1 MLQMYKKLNDSLPSN
16 AKNIKMIACDMDGT
30 ILNDQNVLSE
40 ITQFKVKEISK
51 LGIKV
56 LLATGR
62 MVEAVEKHLKL
73 LGTSSIVVADNGA
86 VIKDISSGKK
96 YFEDY
101 VDFNIAKA
109 VLAFASQN
117 EISIHFNCSD
127 GTYAEH
133 IGFLS
138 SMFEDHLNIHIH
150 KINSLNNLD
159 KNIISILLISD
170 KKSLIFILEKI
181 NNLYKDKFD
190 HVLIPWFE
198 DIWQLQF
205 LPANTSKDNGVF
217 KVAEMMNIKKSEI
230 MSFGDS
236 YNDINLIKQ
245 SGIGIAM
252 DNAVDDLKHA
262 ADYITLSNKED
273 GVAYV
278 LDMLIKSN
286 QNLVS

>member
-1 MLQMYKKLNDSLPSN
+1 MLQIYKKLNDSLPLN

-30 ILNDQNVLSE
+30 ILNAQNVLSK
-40 ITQFKVKEISK
+40 ITQHKIKEISN

-73 LGTSSIVVADNGA
+73 LGTSSIIVADNGA
-86 VIKDISSGKK
+86 VIKDINSGKT

-101 VDFNIAKA
+101 VDFDVAKA
-109 VLAFASQN
+109 ALAFASQN

-138 SMFEDHLNIHIH
+138 NIFKNHLDININ
-150 KINSLNNLD
+150 KINCLKNLN
-159 KNIISILLISD
+159 KNIISILLMSD
-170 KKSLIFILEKI
+170 KKNLSLILEKI
-181 NNLYKDKFD
+181 NNLYKEKFD

-217 KVAEMMNIKKSEI
+217 KVSEMMNIKKSEI
-230 MSFGDS
+230 LSFGDS

-262 ADYITLSNKED
+262 ADYITLSNTED
-273 GVAYV
+273 GVAHV
-278 LDMLIKSN
+278 LDMLIKAK
-286 QNLVS
+286 QNLIS